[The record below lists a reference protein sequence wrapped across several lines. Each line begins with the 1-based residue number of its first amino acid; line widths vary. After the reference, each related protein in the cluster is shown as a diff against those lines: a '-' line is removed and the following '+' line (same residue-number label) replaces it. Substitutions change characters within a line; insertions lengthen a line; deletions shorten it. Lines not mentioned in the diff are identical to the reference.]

1 MPGEDWSDEGQA
13 RSGDGRSGSQELKP
27 LWTARD
33 ACRVTIRAGT
43 AIAARQA
50 ARLEALVWHA
60 RLPWRFYAD
69 HYREVSPGL
78 VGTEALYHLPPV
90 TKPELMARFD
100 DCVTEPSVTRAGV
113 EQFVADLDNLGRDF
127 LGQYMVFTTSGSTG
141 VGALLMQDRRAI
153 AVMTGLTSVCA
164 LGALTPRLLPGC

>member
-27 LWTARD
+27 LWVARD
-33 ACRVTIRAGT
+33 AWRATTRAGT

-60 RLPWRFYAD
+60 RPASRFYAD

-141 VGALLMQDRRAI
+141 VRALLMQDRRAI